1 MIVQLILHVPFQ
13 LSLMH
18 CELGSSKNKITFD
31 CIRTISE
38 ELQNLSTLTAKKIL
52 AFALEVVALDLIRKS
67 KPQLWTLFTFF
78 QELKQR
84 SCRTFVGDILK

>member
-1 MIVQLILHVPFQ
+1 M
-13 LSLMH
+13 
-18 CELGSSKNKITFD
+18 
-31 CIRTISE
+31 
-38 ELQNLSTLTAKKIL
+38 STLTAKKIL